1 MVKKE
6 AKASSLIV
14 TQIGSQIGCVKNQRA
29 CLKGLGLGK
38 IGRTATLDDNPCV
51 RGMIRKV
58 AHLVK
63 VEVANG

>member
-1 MVKKE
+1 MVKKV

-14 TQIGSQIGCVKNQRA
+14 TQTGSKIGCVKNQLA

-38 IGRTATLDDNPCV
+38 IGKKVTLEDNGCV
-51 RGMIRKV
+51 RGMIKKV
-58 AHLVK
+58 SHLVK

>member
-38 IGRTATLDDNPCV
+38 IGRTATLEDNPCV
-51 RGMIRKV
+51 R
-58 AHLVK
+58 
-63 VEVANG
+63 